1 MLENISCEKLW
12 QNVVQRSQRTIKSI
26 KTTFQNGKFSCS
38 IKILPCSE
46 RGTYRH
52 APPFGTSLFKF
63 CTMVI
68 QTLQISTPFF
78 FFLVK
83 LRLIH
88 WNIVLTNVYLQIK
101 AFFLKKKPTNT
112 ERNSELKGH
121 VQLEHKNWI
130 FFLHRLQYYKTVS
143 VKIFA
148 NLKGKKNSDLS
159 FSKIKDGS
167 KFLSTLVR
175 PIIKKTMF

>member
-26 KTTFQNGKFSCS
+26 KTSFQNGKFSCS
-38 IKILPCSE
+38 IKVLPCSE
-46 RGTYRH
+46 RGTYRL

-78 FFLVK
+78 FLVK

-101 AFFLKKKPTNT
+101 AFSLKKKKTNT

-121 VQLEHKNWI
+121 VQLEHKNW
-130 FFLHRLQYYKTVS
+130 FFFSAQITILQD
-143 VKIFA
+143 IQC
-148 NLKGKKNSDLS
+148 KN
-159 FSKIKDGS
+159 FC
-167 KFLSTLVR
+167 
-175 PIIKKTMF
+175 